1 MKKRM
6 YESPEILMEEIPAEN
21 GFLGSNDENSQF
33 NDMTE
38 VDTDWN

>member
-1 MKKRM
+1 M

-33 NDMTE
+33 NNDLTE
-38 VDTDWN
+38 VDADWN